1 MLANRAPTGYSR
13 PMLGRTTSIAL
24 AAMWVIQTALTVPA
38 WAQTPKP
45 IGSYGDWQALTYEE
59 NGKPVCYVFTEP
71 AKKEGQYT
79 SRGQVYALVTHR
91 PSDKKMNVFTI
102 ISGYTFKED
111 TDAILEIGD
120 QKFTLFTQEGMAW
133 ANDEDDPKIVEALK
147 KGTGMVMHGTS
158 NRGTETVD
166 TYSLK
171 GFSKAYDAIGD
182 ACGLKPE

>member
-1 MLANRAPTGYSR
+1 MFR
-13 PMLGRTTSIAL
+13 RTISIAVT
-24 AAMWVIQTALTVPA
+24 AVWVIQSTLAAPVL
-38 WAQTPKP
+38 AQTPKP

-91 PSDKKMNVFTI
+91 PADKKLNVFTI

-111 TDAILEIGD
+111 SDAILEIGD
-120 QKFTLFTQEGMAW
+120 QKFTLFTQESMAW

-147 KGTGMVMHGTS
+147 KGTGMVVHGTS
-158 NRGTETVD
+158 ARGTETID
-166 TYSLK
+166 TYSLR
-171 GFSKAYDAIGD
+171 GFSKAYDAIGE
-182 ACGLKPE
+182 ACGKPAS

>member
-1 MLANRAPTGYSR
+1 MFRL
-13 PMLGRTTSIAL
+13 TTSIAIT
-24 AAMWVIQTALTVPA
+24 AVWVIQMALIAPVS
-38 WAQTPKP
+38 AQTPKP

-91 PSDKKMNVFTI
+91 PADKKLNVFTI
-102 ISGYTFKED
+102 ISGYAYKED
-111 TDAILEIGD
+111 SDAVLEIGD

-147 KGTGMVMHGTS
+147 KGTGMVVHGTS
-158 NRGTETVD
+158 ARGTETID

-182 ACGLKPE
+182 ACGLKPTS

>member
-1 MLANRAPTGYSR
+1 MFRLTI
-13 PMLGRTTSIAL
+13 SIAVT
-24 AAMWVIQTALTVPA
+24 AVWVIQSMLAAPVS
-38 WAQTPKP
+38 AQTPKP

-59 NGKPVCYVFTEP
+59 DGKPVCYVFTEP

-91 PSDKKMNVFTI
+91 PADKKLNVFTI

-111 TDAILEIGD
+111 SDAILEIGD
-120 QKFTLFTQEGMAW
+120 QKFTLFTQESMAW

-147 KGTGMVMHGTS
+147 KGTGMVVHGTS
-158 NRGTETVD
+158 TRGTETID

-182 ACGLKPE
+182 ACGKPTS

>member
-1 MLANRAPTGYSR
+1 MFRLTI
-13 PMLGRTTSIAL
+13 SIAIT
-24 AAMWVIQTALTVPA
+24 AMWVIQSMLAAPA
-38 WAQTPKP
+38 SAQTPKP

-91 PSDKKMNVFTI
+91 PADKKLNVFTI
-102 ISGYTFKED
+102 ISGYAFKED
-111 TDAILEIGD
+111 SDAILEIGD

-147 KGTGMVMHGTS
+147 KGTGMVGARHLHARHGDD
-158 NRGTETVD
+158 RHLLAQGLQQGLRRHRRRLREAGVVD
-166 TYSLK
+166 
-171 GFSKAYDAIGD
+171 
-182 ACGLKPE
+182 

>member
-1 MLANRAPTGYSR
+1 MLR
-13 PMLGRTTSIAL
+13 RTISIAL
-24 AAMWVIQTALTVPA
+24 TAVWVIQIALTAPVSA
-38 WAQTPKP
+38 ATPKP

-91 PSDKKMNVFTI
+91 PVDKKLNIFTI
-102 ISGYTFKED
+102 IAGYTFKED
-111 TDAILEIGD
+111 SDAILQVGD

-133 ANDEDDPKIVEALK
+133 ATDEDDPKIVEALK
-147 KGTGMVMHGTS
+147 KGTDMVVHGTS
-158 NRGTETVD
+158 SKGTETID

-171 GFSKAYDAIGD
+171 GFSKAYDAIGA
-182 ACGLKPE
+182 ACAKPTS

>member
-1 MLANRAPTGYSR
+1 MFRLTTGMVATALWAIQLMLAAPVS
-13 PMLGRTTSIAL
+13 AE
-24 AAMWVIQTALTVPA
+24 
-38 WAQTPKP
+38 TPKP
-45 IGSYGDWQALTYEE
+45 IGSYGDWQALTYQE

-91 PSDKKMNVFTI
+91 PADKKLNVFTI
-102 ISGYTFKED
+102 ISGYTYKED
-111 TDAILEIGD
+111 SDAILEIGD

-133 ANDEDDPKIVEALK
+133 ANDEDDPKIAEALK
-147 KGTGMVMHGTS
+147 KGTGMVVHGTS
-158 NRGTETVD
+158 ARGTETID

-182 ACGLKPE
+182 ACGLNLTQ

>member
-1 MLANRAPTGYSR
+1 MFRLTTGIAA
-13 PMLGRTTSIAL
+13 IAL
-24 AAMWVIQTALTVPA
+24 CALQLVLAAPVSAE
-38 WAQTPKP
+38 TPKP
-45 IGSYGDWQALTYEE
+45 IGSYGDWQALTYQE

-91 PSDKKMNVFTI
+91 PADKKLNVFTI
-102 ISGYTFKED
+102 ISGYTYKED
-111 TDAILEIGD
+111 SDAILEIGD

-133 ANDEDDPKIVEALK
+133 ANDEDDPKIAEALK
-147 KGTGMVMHGTS
+147 KGTGMVVHGTS
-158 NRGTETVD
+158 ARGTETID

-182 ACGLKPE
+182 ACGLNLTQ

>member
-1 MLANRAPTGYSR
+1 MLR
-13 PMLGRTTSIAL
+13 RTTSIAVT
-24 AAMWVIQTALTVPA
+24 AVWVIQLMLIASA
-38 WAQTPKP
+38 SAQTPKP

-91 PSDKKMNVFTI
+91 PADKKLNVFTI
-102 ISGYTFKED
+102 ISGYTYKEGS
-111 TDAILEIGD
+111 DAILEIGD

-147 KGTGMVMHGTS
+147 KGTDMVVHGTS
-158 NRGTETVD
+158 ARGTETID

-182 ACGLKPE
+182 ACGLKPTS